1 MAFGLEGRGM
11 SLEMEA
17 ETRKNQRG
25 ERFTRSG
32 ESPEGGSESR
42 FAPEHT
48 NTWLR
53 GAWPFAA
60 VLVMVV
66 AVAVDQIVI
75 ALVAGTVLIAGA
87 FAWAWAR
94 WSLERLSFSH
104 SLSQTHAFVGETV
117 ELALRFENRK
127 LLPLPS
133 VRLRLMLPELLEP
146 ANARFT
152 RVASIGGA
160 EVGEIVRTTSLRWY
174 ERLIWR
180 YQIPLR
186 TRGYYHL
193 AESELTAGDVF
204 GVFRRQREHPADL
217 RLWVYPEVLPL
228 EKFDLPQLRPH
239 GERRGGQRL
248 FDDPTRLQT
257 IRDYRPGDPLKRI
270 DWKATARRRQVQSRV
285 YDPASDLVAVVALNV
300 STLPIAWQGFYG
312 DIFERAVSVAASL
325 AAAWAESRAPV
336 GLLANCTFPGN
347 DAPIRVS
354 PSRAPGQMTRILEAL
369 AMADVFT
376 LTPIDRMLTDE
387 RRRMPFGSTV
397 ALVTAVVTRPLEVSI
412 DRLRRRG
419 VEVAVIYVG
428 IDDPPAQVGGAALY
442 DIREALAGL
451 EYERIG
457 HAAGAWTLA
466 EHQWGKPQ
474 PSDEPAAEL
483 PPEVEAPLFAVDP
496 DDDEPADILA
506 AAAAS
511 LANLDH
517 GADSEWGRPRGER

>member
-1 MAFGLEGRGM
+1 MAIAPGGGGMMLEEYGAR
-11 SLEMEA
+11 LERQRA
-17 ETRKNQRG
+17 GQRG
-25 ERFTRSG
+25 A
-32 ESPEGGSESR
+32 SPESR
-42 FAPEHT
+42 FAQEHT
-48 NTWLR
+48 NTWMR
-53 GAWPFAA
+53 AAWPFAA

-75 ALVAGTVLIAGA
+75 ALVAGTVLTAGV

-94 WSLERLSFSH
+94 WSLDRLLFSYT
-104 SLSQTHAFVGETV
+104 LSQTHAFVGETV

-133 VRLRLMLPELLEP
+133 LRVRLILPELLEP
-146 ANARFT
+146 SNAPFS
-152 RVASIGGA
+152 RVASVGGA

-174 ERLIWR
+174 ERLTWR
-180 YQIPLR
+180 YRIPLR
-186 TRGYYHL
+186 IRGYYQL
-193 AESELTAGDVF
+193 AESELTASDVF
-204 GVFRRQREHPADL
+204 GAFRRQRAELPEL

-228 EKFDLPQLRPH
+228 EKLDLPQLRPH

-270 DWKATARRRQVQSRV
+270 DWKATARRREVQSRV

-312 DIFERAVSVAASL
+312 DVFERAVSVAASL
-325 AAAWAESRAPV
+325 ASAWAESRAPV

-347 DAPIRVS
+347 DAPIRVT
-354 PSRAPGQMTRILEAL
+354 PSRSPGQMTRILEAL

-412 DRLRRRG
+412 DRLRRHG

-428 IDDPPAQVGGAALY
+428 IDDPPSQAGGAVVY
-442 DIREALAGL
+442 DIRDALAGL
-451 EYERIG
+451 EYERVG
-457 HAAGAWTLA
+457 HGGAWTLA
-466 EHQWGKPQ
+466 QHEWGRPQ
-474 PSDEPAAEL
+474 QAADSEGGEFA
-483 PPEVEAPLFAVDP
+483 PEVEAPLFGIDG
-496 DDDEPADILA
+496 DDETIPA
-506 AAAAS
+506 AAG
-511 LANLDH
+511 LEV
-517 GADSEWGRPRGER
+517 GAGSEWGRPGAAR

>member
-1 MAFGLEGRGM
+1 MAIMPGSGFGVEV
-11 SLEMEA
+11 EHEQ
-17 ETRKNQRG
+17 QRQRAQAND
-25 ERFTRSG
+25 ERL
-32 ESPEGGSESR
+32 PSR

-53 GAWPFAA
+53 TVWPFAA
-60 VLVMVV
+60 VLVMVIG
-66 AVAVDQIVI
+66 VAVDQIVI
-75 ALVAGTVLIAGA
+75 ALVAGTVLTAGVI
-87 FAWAWAR
+87 AWAWAR
-94 WSLERLSFSH
+94 WSLERLEFGYT
-104 SLSQTHAFVGETV
+104 LSQTHAFVGETV

-133 VRLRLMLPELLEP
+133 LRVRLLVPELLEP
-146 ANARFT
+146 SNTPFT
-152 RVASIGGA
+152 RVASVGGA
-160 EVGEIVRTTSLRWY
+160 DVGEIIRSTSMRWY
-174 ERLIWR
+174 ERLTWR

-193 AESELTAGDVF
+193 VDSELTASDVF
-204 GVFRRQREHPADL
+204 GVYRRQREEIAEQ

-228 EKFDLPQLRPH
+228 ERLELPQLRPH

-270 DWKATARRRQVQSRV
+270 DWKATARRREVQSRV

-312 DIFERAVSVAASL
+312 DVFERAVSVAASL
-325 AAAWAESRAPV
+325 ASAWAESRAPV

-347 DAPIRVS
+347 DAPIRVT
-354 PSRAPGQMTRILEAL
+354 PSRSPGQMTRILEAL

-419 VEVAVIYVG
+419 VEVSVVYVG
-428 IDDPPAQVGGAALY
+428 IDDPPAQAGGATVH

-457 HAAGAWTLA
+457 HSGAWTLA
-466 EHQWGKPQ
+466 EHEWGRPQ
-474 PSDEPAAEL
+474 EDEEL
-483 PPEVEAPLFAVDP
+483 DGVGPRPEVEAPSFGAAPTEPTPQASVPAAVGL
-496 DDDEPADILA
+496 ER
-506 AAAAS
+506 
-511 LANLDH
+511 
-517 GADSEWGRPRGER
+517 GGGSEWGRPDDGDAR

>member
-1 MAFGLEGRGM
+1 MAFGFGSQGM
-11 SLEMEA
+11 SLEIEA
-17 ETRKNQRG
+17 ETRQRQRD
-25 ERFTRSG
+25 ERLER
-32 ESPEGGSESR
+32 PQSR
-42 FAPEHT
+42 FAQEHT

-53 GAWPFAA
+53 TMWPFVAA
-60 VLVMVV
+60 LVMII

-75 ALVAGTVLIAGA
+75 ALVAGTVLTAGI

-94 WSLERLSFSH
+94 WSLERLLFSY
-104 SLSQTHAFVGETV
+104 SLSQTHAFVGETL
-117 ELALRFENRK
+117 ELTLRFENRK

-133 VRLRLMLPELLEP
+133 LRVRLMLPSLLEP
-146 ANARFT
+146 ANAPFT
-152 RVASIGGA
+152 RVASIGG
-160 EVGEIVRTTSLRWY
+160 EDVGEILRTTSLRWY
-174 ERLIWR
+174 ERLTWR
-180 YQIPLR
+180 YRIPLR
-186 TRGYYHL
+186 TRGYHQL
-193 AESELTAGDVF
+193 VDSDLTASDVF
-204 GVFRRQREHPADL
+204 GVFRRQREEHAAQP
-217 RLWVYPEVLPL
+217 LWIYPEVLPL
-228 EKFDLPQLRPH
+228 ERLNLPQLRPH

-270 DWKATARRRQVQSRV
+270 DWKATARRRTVQSRV

-325 AAAWAESRAPV
+325 ASAWAESRAPV

-347 DAPIRVS
+347 DAPIRVT

-419 VEVAVIYVG
+419 VEVSVIYVG
-428 IDDPPAQVGGAALY
+428 VDDPPSQAGGAAVHDL
-442 DIREALAGL
+442 REALAGL

-457 HAAGAWTLA
+457 HSGAWTLA
-466 EHQWGKPQ
+466 QHEWGRPKDDAADP
-474 PSDEPAAEL
+474 PADGIEP
-483 PPEVEAPLFAVDP
+483 PPEVEAPIFNRPGPRPVDRTTEPPP
-496 DDDEPADILA
+496 DDERPPAAVGLER
-506 AAAAS
+506 
-511 LANLDH
+511 
-517 GADSEWGRPRGER
+517 GAGSEWGRPGGAR